1 MPFGKH
7 RGQPLRDIP
16 TSYLRWLVGGV
27 KLSSGLRLA
36 VAEELQRRGVEV
48 GLPPSQPF
56 PVRACDRCP
65 AAGVAFGWAEDSL
78 GRKRVRASCTV
89 CDCLLAIPP
98 SRPPYSTLADIAAS
112 ASPMLDVLLAC
123 EAAGVELASDGRKVW
138 LVGDGWKKLSPEM
151 KAKLRECSHQLAGM
165 IGNNLAEMA
174 P

>member
-1 MPFGKH
+1 
-7 RGQPLRDIP
+7 
-16 TSYLRWLVGGV
+16 
-27 KLSSGLRLA
+27 

-48 GLPPSQPF
+48 ALPPSPPF

-65 AAGVAFGWAEDSL
+65 AAGMAFGWAEDSL

-123 EAAGVELASDGRKVW
+123 EAAGVELVSDGRTAW
-138 LVGDGWKKLSPEM
+138 FAGDGWKKMSPEL
-151 KAKLRECSHQLAGM
+151 KAKLRRCSHTLAGM
-165 IGNNLAEMA
+165 LGDTRKEAIGAV
-174 P
+174 